1 MILRRLVVAATLA
14 AALGAVPATG
24 IAQTAPPPTTR
35 ESLSVQG
42 FAMAGITLFAA
53 SQTFDAILETD
64 SGAIF
69 GGGLRLVIPGGPY
82 LEVGAWRFEQDG
94 ERVFVGA
101 NNQVFPLGIPLTVQM
116 TPLEITAGWRFPGVL
131 GPRLT
136 PYVGGGYTSMR
147 YEETSE
153 FADESENVS
162 ERYNGFHLAGGAEV
176 RLARW
181 VALTGDVVWT
191 RIGGAI
197 GEGGVSEVFDED
209 DLGGTSFR
217 IRLILGR

>member
-1 MILRRLVVAATLA
+1 
-14 AALGAVPATG
+14 
-24 IAQTAPPPTTR
+24 
-35 ESLSVQG
+35 
-42 FAMAGITLFAA
+42 MAGITLFAA

-116 TPLEITAGWRFPGVL
+116 TPLEITAGWRFRGLL
-131 GPRLT
+131 GPRIT

-147 YEETSE
+147 YEETSD
-153 FADESENVS
+153 FADDTENVS
-162 ERYNGFHLAGGAEV
+162 DRYNGFHLAGGAEV

-181 VALTGDVVWT
+181 VAITGDVVWT
-191 RIGGAI
+191 RVGGAI
-197 GEGGVSEVFDED
+197 GEGGVSAVFDED